1 MFTCFQEP
9 WTLVLHTL
17 WCHQVDEQGTG
28 QGLLKCLA
36 PHQQHACLGCHQPTH
51 HYILQFQMLLIPLE
65 LEQVSVID
73 TFMLAFRITNK

>member
-1 MFTCFQEP
+1 MFTCLQEP
-9 WTLVLHTL
+9 WTPVLHTL

-36 PHQQHACLGCHQPTH
+36 PHQQHGCQECPPPIH

-65 LEQVSVID
+65 LEQVSVVNI
-73 TFMLAFRITNK
+73 FMFAFGLTNK